1 MKKILA
7 SLIIVM
13 LVTVMGLSVF
23 AHSGDTDKNG
33 GHFEKYVVNN
43 VEYVLNYHFHDKVTN
58 TITKTIDLKSKNI
71 LWKDRYK
78 IDIDSFLIKTTP
90 PVIKTIPPVIKT
102 TPPVIKTTPPVIKT
116 TPPVIKTTPPVIK
129 TTPPVIT
136 TNNVSTITSTITA
149 SPDTLP
155 KTGQNKPTVY
165 IISGTII
172 CILGIGYLFKKV
184 VL

>member
-90 PVIKTIPPVIKT
+90 PVIKT
-102 TPPVIKTTPPVIKT
+102 TPPVIKT

>member
-58 TITKTIDLKSKNI
+58 MITKTIDLKSKNI
-71 LWKDRYK
+71 LWKDRDK
-78 IDIDSFLIKTTP
+78 IDIDSFL
-90 PVIKTIPPVIKT
+90 
-102 TPPVIKTTPPVIKT
+102 IKTTPPVIKT

-155 KTGQNKPTVY
+155 KTGQNKPTIY